1 MSLVDE
7 LKATVA
13 EKYPDF
19 SITAVGSTWHSNVVL
34 LTKGDKKYVAKSVWF
49 DSEDAAD
56 EARAQAAFDTE
67 VAILRRLPA
76 YWGIKYIDSFISP
89 SRLNRIIVTTQFINC
104 PWSEL
109 KPANYERIARSI
121 VSQINWLHE
130 NNISHG
136 DLELKNILLACDQ
149 SRAVII
155 DFEKSKQDTSAENK
169 ARDKETL
176 LAAIRRLLPGFEATM
191 TSMLSGRVRRAS
203 FGGTRRTLHKKKHKR
218 KIRKTQKHK
227 GKHNHE

>member
-1 MSLVDE
+1 MSLVDD

-76 YWGIKYIDSFISP
+76 YWGIKYIDSFVST
-89 SRLNRIIVTTQFINC
+89 SRLNRVIVTTQFVNC
-104 PWSEL
+104 PWAEL
-109 KPANYERIARSI
+109 KPANYERIAQSI
-121 VSQINWLHE
+121 VSQINWLHA

-155 DFEKSKQDTSAENK
+155 DFEKSKQATSVENK

-176 LAAIRRLLPGFEATM
+176 LAAIREYKPDFEATM
-191 TSMLSGRVRRAS
+191 TSKLSGRRRL
-203 FGGTRRTLHKKKHKR
+203 TRKNKKKLR
-218 KIRKTQKHK
+218 RTQKHK
-227 GKHNHE
+227 RRFNHE

>member
-1 MSLVDE
+1 MSLVED
-7 LKATVA
+7 LKSTVA

-76 YWGIKYIDSFISP
+76 YWGIKYIDSFVST

-104 PWSEL
+104 PWAEL

-121 VSQINWLHE
+121 VSQMNWLHE

-155 DFEKSKQDTSAENK
+155 DFEKSKQDTTDEKK

-176 LAAIRRLLPGFEATM
+176 LAAIREYKPDFEATM
-191 TSMLSGRVRRAS
+191 TTALSGRLRRAS
-203 FGGTRRTLHKKKHKR
+203 FSGTRLRKTNKKQQKR
-218 KIRKTQKHK
+218 KTRKQK
-227 GKHNHE
+227 GKRRSV